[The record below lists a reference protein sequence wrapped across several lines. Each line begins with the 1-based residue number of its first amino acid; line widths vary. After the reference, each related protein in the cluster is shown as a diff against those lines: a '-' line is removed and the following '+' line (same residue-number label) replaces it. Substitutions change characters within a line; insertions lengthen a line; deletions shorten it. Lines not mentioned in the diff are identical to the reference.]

1 MSMPDISLVPV
12 IARFFGV
19 TTDELFGMDGSSH
32 LGEKEEY
39 ERAYRLMRQNGDI
52 QGAYVCMV
60 EATKRFP
67 RDMHFCTNLAEIMD
81 LFEGGTEEQIAIYT
95 KNNFSRKIFTL
106 CKRVIEESKDNLDR
120 NIAQRLLCNCYAK
133 SGNLVE
139 AVKVAEGMSDVMHSK
154 EVLLGDI
161 YVGKE
166 KQKQLQK
173 NVLVMVVYIAD
184 TLVKTALQKEYG
196 LAGELSIDDKISYV
210 TAANGMYQMLV
221 PDANYLGFHRNLC
234 WNYRRLAE
242 LYLLKGDKEQA
253 FLCLLEAEKSAVA
266 FDDLDKEATCKYSSP
281 FLSELEYC
289 PETND
294 KCWIGTE
301 RDMLAYR
308 LDEMKSQFEGHEGY
322 ELMKKRLGKT
332 SIQL

>member
-1 MSMPDISLVPV
+1 M
-12 IARFFGV
+12 
-19 TTDELFGMDGSSH
+19 
-32 LGEKEEY
+32 
-39 ERAYRLMRQNGDI
+39 
-52 QGAYVCMV
+52 
-60 EATKRFP
+60 
-67 RDMHFCTNLAEIMD
+67 
-81 LFEGGTEEQIAIYT
+81 
-95 KNNFSRKIFTL
+95 
-106 CKRVIEESKDNLDR
+106 IEESKDNLDR
-120 NIAQRLLCNCYAK
+120 NIAQRVLCNCYAK

-139 AVKVAEGMSDVMHSK
+139 AVKVAEGMSDVMNSK

-173 NVLVMVVYIAD
+173 NVLVMAVYIAD

-196 LAGELSIDDKISYV
+196 LAGELSIDDKITYV
-210 TAANGMYQMLV
+210 TAANEMYQMMV

-234 WNYRRLAE
+234 WNNRRLAE
-242 LYLLKGDKEQA
+242 LYLLKGAREQA

-266 FDDLDKEATCKYSSP
+266 FDNLDKETTCKYSSP
-281 FLSELEYC
+281 FLSELKYC

-301 RDMLAYR
+301 CEMLAYR

-322 ELMKKRLGKT
+322 ELMQKRLGKT